1 MPVPSW
7 RSAELGADRTG
18 LEPSSGPLAAA
29 APIWVPGHKAFC
41 FWTVLIAPWQTGDT
55 EKASLF
61 SSGVSLP
68 PLSQR
73 EFLPIH
79 LATCSPFKQEPS
91 TKKSTYRAWWMKG
104 RPLFA
109 VLGGSN
115 LLLKPIVTTSEYLL
129 SAPTFQE
136 ILGNPVKR
144 KTNIMTASEIM
155 LEKAE
160 KELGQSFSK

>member
-1 MPVPSW
+1 
-7 RSAELGADRTG
+7 
-18 LEPSSGPLAAA
+18 
-29 APIWVPGHKAFC
+29 
-41 FWTVLIAPWQTGDT
+41 
-55 EKASLF
+55 
-61 SSGVSLP
+61 
-68 PLSQR
+68 
-73 EFLPIH
+73 
-79 LATCSPFKQEPS
+79 
-91 TKKSTYRAWWMKG
+91 MKG